1 MASTAADVKRR
12 FKTLKPITVP
22 LPGTD
27 LVFECRKPDL
37 VHMVLSG
44 FMTWPALQRVR
55 EITAQLNEAES
66 GNVIDNRPL
75 PTLRDRAEAVC
86 AMLDE
91 FVCEAVVSPR
101 VVLRADDEDDGSI
114 WVGVLPF
121 PVRKAIFDK
130 TFSLTPDWGAT
141 FRGDESG
148 SAPPGQDGAPV
159 RDETLVAVGN
169 D

>member
-1 MASTAADVKRR
+1 MASTAADIKRR
-12 FKTLKPITVP
+12 FKTPKTVSVTV
-22 LPGTD
+22 PGTD
-27 LVFECRKPDL
+27 LTFECRKPDL
-37 VHMVLSG
+37 VDMVLSG

-55 EITAQLNEAES
+55 EITAQLQEAES
-66 GNVIDNRPL
+66 GNVVDNRPL
-75 PTLRDRAEAVC
+75 PTLRDRAEAVG

-101 VVLRADDEDDGSI
+101 VVLHAHNEDEGSI
-114 WVGVLPF
+114 WVGDLPF
-121 PVRKAIFDK
+121 PVRQAIFGA